1 MYADRAAT
9 GSSTL
14 GDEADVALWSQFAT
28 AGEVP
33 AFCSAWLALQCRA
46 IVERSAEV
54 RAGVVLWRQAD
65 DSFAPAAL
73 WPSPRHDVSHLA
85 TVARQSLAE
94 GRGLCQRA
102 SDDDGELRAAIAYPV
117 VQAGSACGV
126 VVLDVQVA
134 SELQL
139 QLTMRLLH
147 WGAGWLENK
156 ARQQGGVALENR
168 LVRASQAM
176 DLLGAVGEQ
185 DGLQPATMTLV
196 NELSARLGAGRV
208 LAGFVRHHRIRL
220 AALSHVAW
228 FDRRTAE
235 VDAAENVMEE
245 ALDQGGLLRSP
256 ALPDGSFRVTVAHDE
271 RRRSASLAAVC
282 SVVMPGRS
290 GAIGVLSAEWPADAD
305 EATVAAGAAL
315 LEATALLCAPLL
327 EDKLDRARWF
337 TGRVPQALA
346 GFWQKLTR
354 RGHATLKIGVATAA
368 IAIAVLSVAKQ
379 DHRVTAKSVIEGEV
393 QRAAVAPFRGYVAA
407 APVRAGAQVAKGQTL
422 AVLDERDLRL
432 EQVRWTSEREQ
443 AAQKYHDALA
453 KRDRAA
459 AVMLAAQQRQ
469 AQAQLD
475 LVDEKLARATIRAPI
490 AGLVV
495 SGDLSQLLDSPVEAG
510 QTLFEIA
517 PLDAYRV
524 VLQVDDRDITQL
536 QVGQTG
542 QLVLTGFSQEP
553 LQLRVKTITAMAEQR
568 EGVNVFRVEAE
579 LTRSL
584 PYLRPG
590 MEGVSKVTVGERSVL
605 WVWTHSFTDW
615 LRLALW
621 RWLP

>member
-1 MYADRAAT
+1 MYADRAAV
-9 GSSTL
+9 GSNPERDDT
-14 GDEADVALWSQFAT
+14 DVATWSQFAG
-28 AGEVP
+28 ASELP
-33 AFCSAWLALQCRA
+33 AFCSAWLVLQCQSIESRGA
-46 IVERSAEV
+46 QV
-54 RAGVVLWRQAD
+54 RGAAVLWRQPD
-65 DSFAPAAL
+65 GSFAPAAV

-85 TVARQSLAE
+85 GVARKSLSE
-94 GRGLCQRA
+94 SRGLCER
-102 SDDDGELRAAIAYPV
+102 SEDGACIAYPV
-117 VQAGSACGV
+117 VQSAVPAGVA
-126 VVLDVQVA
+126 VLDLQFT
-134 SELQL
+134 SEAQL
-139 QLTMRLLH
+139 QLAMRMLH
-147 WGAGWLENK
+147 WGAGWLENR
-156 ARQQGGVALENR
+156 ARQQGALAAEAQ
-168 LVRASQAM
+168 LDRAVQAM

-185 DGLQPATMTLV
+185 DGLQPAAMALA
-196 NELSARLGAGRV
+196 NELAARLGAGRV
-208 LAGFVRHHRIRL
+208 LCGIVRRHRIRL
-220 AALSHVAW
+220 AAASHVAW

-235 VDAAENVMEE
+235 VDASENVMEE
-245 ALDQGGLLRSP
+245 ALDQGGLLRAP
-256 ALPDGSFRVTVAHDE
+256 APEDAGFRITVAHEE

-282 SVVMPGRS
+282 SVVLPGRDEP
-290 GAIGVLSAEWPADAD
+290 IGVLTAEWPEGVD
-305 EATVAAGAAL
+305 ESTIAAGTAL
-315 LEATALLCAPLL
+315 LEATALLVAPVL
-327 EDKLDRARWF
+327 EDKLDRARWI
-337 TGRVPQALA
+337 TGRGPQALKSFA
-346 GFWQKLTR
+346 QRLTN
-354 RGHATLKIGVATAA
+354 RGHATLKIGMAAAA
-368 IAIAVLSVAKQ
+368 IALLVLTVAEQ
-379 DHRVTAKSVIEGEV
+379 DYRVTAKAVIEGEV

-407 APVRAGAQVAKGQTL
+407 APVRAGAQVSKGQVL

-459 AVMLAAQQRQ
+459 AVLQAAQQRQ

-495 SGDLSQLLDSPVEAG
+495 SGDLSQLLDSPVDVG

-524 VLQVDDRDITQL
+524 VLQVDDRDIAQL
-536 QVGQTG
+536 KVGQTG
-542 QLVLTGFSQEP
+542 QLVLTGFTREP
-553 LQLRVKTITAMAEQR
+553 LPLKVTTITAMSEQR

-579 LTRSL
+579 LTRSV

-590 MEGVSKVTVGERSVL
+590 MEGVGKVTVGERSVL